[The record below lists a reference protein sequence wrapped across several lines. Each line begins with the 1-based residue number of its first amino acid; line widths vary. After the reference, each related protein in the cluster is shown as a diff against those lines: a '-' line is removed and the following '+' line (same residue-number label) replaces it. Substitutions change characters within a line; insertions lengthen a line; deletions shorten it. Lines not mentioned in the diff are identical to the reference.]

1 MVSNNTARKILN
13 KSLLD
18 VINSLNALEPVEEV
32 VKPVELLRVTEA
44 DFYITER
51 GKRLNTGVASAY
63 NLSNFKRS
71 FYSIELQSST
81 NTLFDL
87 LIEKPNHTIDLT
99 EFNMEEP
106 NDTQSSMR

>member
-18 VINSLNALEPVEEV
+18 VIKSLSVLEPV
-32 VKPVELLRVTEA
+32 KDVEKHVDLLRVTEA

-51 GKRLNTGVASAY
+51 GKRLSTGVAAAY
-63 NLSNFKRS
+63 NLNTFRRS
-71 FYSIELQSST
+71 FYNIELQDTT

-87 LIEKPNHTIDLT
+87 LIAKPDHVIDLT
-99 EFNMEEP
+99 EFNMEVS
-106 NDTQSSMR
+106 NDT